1 MTSLHG
7 RNERSMGSVASSCRG
22 GDGAITMCISV
33 GMVAVFFLVSDIW
46 SVNAENCDENSLQR
60 CMQELNVLTNNQDLA
75 FAHTEEEL
83 KTVCKHLQEAM
94 VCVNRFTERCFD
106 AEQQQ
111 IYQTLTRG
119 AQQLLSDLCTDGS
132 EFRKKYLKHAGC
144 YKQLSA
150 DYKKCSEDYIRQ
162 QEVMKTQELPEEEQL
177 RKSCCLFDGYKQ
189 CTRNAV
195 LAKCDAEAADLG
207 EQIVIKAGG
216 FLVQNHCRNYRYD
229 SPECASGCA
238 AHASLALSALLALF
252 AILRVQV

>member
-1 MTSLHG
+1 
-7 RNERSMGSVASSCRG
+7 
-22 GDGAITMCISV
+22 MCISI

-46 SVNAENCDENSLQR
+46 SVSAENCDEVALQR
-60 CMQELNVLTNNQDLA
+60 CMKELNVLTNNQDLA

-106 AEQQQ
+106 SEQQML
-111 IYQTLTRG
+111 YQTLTRG
-119 AQQLLSDLCTDGS
+119 AQELLSDLCTDGS

-150 DYKKCSEDYIRQ
+150 DYKKCSEDYVKQ
-162 QEVMKTQELPEEEQL
+162 QELMKAHDLPEDEQL

-229 SPECASGCA
+229 SPECGGGCTAQASF
-238 AHASLALSALLALF
+238 ALLMFVSLYTLLK
-252 AILRVQV
+252 ILV